1 MERSIKRRDRGTN
14 RSNMATAPAYLERMP
29 TEILLRIGKHVSVR
43 SWGGYLEGKAYARLA
58 RLALVSKQLN
68 QIANELM
75 YNDADYIVEADIDT
89 CARLLSAA
97 AAEGSVIPKLL
108 RRLKLSVGMFQDLV
122 ETRKLPGAQG
132 FDNSFLKKLKRTIQ
146 AAPTSPVFKPSNLA
160 EDLVC
165 LVQCQHAAS
174 ITSVL
179 LYFTP
184 RVRELDIGGDF
195 YNSDWNE
202 PTGWLAC
209 VGNLAYLE
217 CLTCE
222 LIRFTY
228 IAEMMRA
235 PKIKRILLIDPRMD
249 AQPEEL
255 DTMRRSLAGV
265 SSTLETL
272 HVKNL
277 DRSYYCDSILDMFA
291 VFIEHCPALR
301 ELILTI
307 DRSGVFPEESMWDR
321 PVDYRKLIDLAVAR
335 APRLE
340 VLRVATNI
348 KTTCGP
354 VLDLVRRATNLVE
367 LELPLAVVT
376 PDTWVDSGIFSALGG
391 QVRRLWIGGFC
402 CESLREWIEPGG
414 RIGTFLE
421 SRKRDLLL
429 APSLVDVILFGG
441 GDLRFDFKAIE
452 LDDGPSLVND
462 KRVHR
467 LLTPVGQ
474 AARAQ
479 SISIYYWL
487 ETCGF

>member
-1 MERSIKRRDRGTN
+1 
-14 RSNMATAPAYLERMP
+14 MP
-29 TEILLRIGKHVSVR
+29 H
-43 SWGGYLEGKAYARLA
+43 
-58 RLALVSKQLN
+58 
-68 QIANELM
+68 
-75 YNDADYIVEADIDT
+75 
-89 CARLLSAA
+89 
-97 AAEGSVIPKLL
+97 
-108 RRLKLSVGMFQDLV
+108 
-122 ETRKLPGAQG
+122 
-132 FDNSFLKKLKRTIQ
+132 
-146 AAPTSPVFKPSNLA
+146 
-160 EDLVC
+160 
-165 LVQCQHAAS
+165 
-174 ITSVL
+174 
-179 LYFTP
+179 
-184 RVRELDIGGDF
+184 VRELEIGWDF
-195 YNSDWNE
+195 WNSDWKG
-202 PTGWLAC
+202 PIGWLGC
-209 VGNLAYLE
+209 IGNLVHLE
-217 CLTCE
+217 CLTYE
-222 LIRFTY
+222 IPRFTY
-228 IAEMMRA
+228 IAEIMRA
-235 PKIKRILLIDPRMD
+235 PKIKKIFFNYPRIDIR
-249 AQPEEL
+249 PEEL
-255 DTMRRSLAGV
+255 DTMRISLTGV

-272 HVKNL
+272 HVNDM
-277 DRSYYCDSILDMFA
+277 DRSDYCDSILDLFA

-301 ELILTI
+301 EVILAI
-307 DRSGVFPEESMWDR
+307 DQSDSFSKQCKWDR

-340 VLRVATNI
+340 VLRVATNV
-348 KTTCGP
+348 KTTCSP
-354 VLDLVRRATNLVE
+354 VLDLVLRATDLVE